1 MADDPERQVL
11 QAVVID
17 SHRPFSIQN
26 VYADT
31 LDENGEFLQAGD
43 IEKAR
48 VLLVHDPAIE
58 LEIPDSETTRL
69 ALMEEEEE
77 EDEAEEEPLKK
88 NENGWRPHTAALRA
102 GTTEAGGCA

>member
-1 MADDPERQVL
+1 VAPRLRPAAELQLADDPERQVL

-69 ALMEEEEE
+69 AQG
-77 EDEAEEEPLKK
+77 D
-88 NENGWRPHTAALRA
+88 GRVLRRHYTWILNVDYDDGA
-102 GTTEAGGCA
+102 VEQPCQ